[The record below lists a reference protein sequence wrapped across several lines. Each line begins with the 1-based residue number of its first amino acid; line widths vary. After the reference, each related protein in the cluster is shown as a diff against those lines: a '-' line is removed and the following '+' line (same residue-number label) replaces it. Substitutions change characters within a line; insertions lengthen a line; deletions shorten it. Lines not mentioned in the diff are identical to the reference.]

1 MKRYCATL
9 LVLMGAPIIT
19 CALTPEQVE
28 EDLDCE
34 VMNTLNIPSAPF
46 FIQVRNIVCEFI
58 ETPLMRT
65 VAPRPYSPLGVEA
78 AKGKDVSKTLKAELK
93 KATRK

>member
-1 MKRYCATL
+1 MKKYCATL
-9 LVLMGAPIIT
+9 LVLIGAPLMA

-34 VMNTLNIPSAPF
+34 VMQTLNIPSAPF
-46 FIQVRNIVCEFI
+46 FAQVKDIVCEFI

-65 VAPRPYSPLGVEA
+65 ASPRKYSPLGLEA
-78 AKGKDVSKTLKAELK
+78 AKGKDVSKTLKAELR